1 MGTTSLSQHGRKPRP
16 LAPQT
21 VMPTPKQDVRS
32 VRLTHRGVVWH
43 SLQFLDNVYI
53 QQLKG
58 QQVLEKEMAK

>member
-1 MGTTSLSQHGRKPRP
+1 
-16 LAPQT
+16 
-21 VMPTPKQDVRS
+21 MPTPKQDEWS
-32 VRLTHRGVVWH
+32 DNLTHRGVVWH